1 MRSALA
7 NDQRGA
13 DQTVR
18 AASHLMI
25 DTILKK
31 STVLVVDNEA
41 GIRRL
46 LRVCLERNGY
56 GVVEAS
62 TGDEGIGETI
72 RCHPDA
78 VFLDMGLPD
87 MHGMTVLK
95 RLREWTQV
103 PVLIVS
109 ECARE
114 IEKVK
119 ALDGG
124 ANDYITKPFNTD
136 ELMARLRVTQRPH
149 VQPSANTEVFQHGH
163 LSVDLT
169 SRTVKLK
176 GNRVKLTPTEYALLR
191 LFVQNAGKVLT
202 HSQILR
208 EISGPDGHR
217 NLTLLRVYLSYLR
230 EKLEINPAK
239 PELFITEPGVG
250 YRFTLQ
256 E

>member
-1 MRSALA
+1 MRRAFA
-7 NDQRGA
+7 NDYRGA

-18 AASHLMI
+18 AASHLMT
-25 DTILKK
+25 DVTPKK
-31 STVLVVDNEA
+31 STVLVVEHEA

-56 GVVEAS
+56 GVVEAT

-78 VFLDMGLPD
+78 VLLDMGLPD
-87 MHGMTVLK
+87 MHGMAVLK

-109 ECARE
+109 ACVRE
-114 IEKVK
+114 TEKVR
-119 ALDGG
+119 ALDSG

-149 VQPSANTEVFQHGH
+149 VQPVVNMEVFQYGH
-163 LSVDLT
+163 LSVDLVT
-169 SRTVKLK
+169 RTVKIK
-176 GNRVKLTPTEYALLR
+176 GNRVKLTPTEYSLLR

-202 HSQILR
+202 HDQILK
-208 EISGPDGHR
+208 EISGPGERR
-217 NLTLLRVYLSYLR
+217 NLTCLRVYLSYLR
-230 EKLEINPAK
+230 EKLEANPAE